1 VAEFQDQV
9 ALITGST
16 RGIGLAIAKE
26 LASAGAHVVINSRN
40 AEACES
46 VARVLRGDG
55 CRSLAVPCNVSRSV
69 DLEHLVKVTLAEFGR
84 IDVLVCNAAA
94 NPAYGPSQDMS
105 NDVFDKI
112 IDTNVRSAFGLC
124 KLVLPQMA
132 QRRSGAVVLMSSVT
146 ALAGNCNIGLYGMS
160 KAAIIQ
166 MTRNL
171 AVEWGS
177 HNVRVNC
184 IAPGLVKTDFA
195 KALWDNP
202 ELRARIE
209 NRTPLGRIG
218 EPEDI
223 ARVVRFLASD
233 AAGFVTGQV
242 LVADGGLM
250 ISDPL

>member
-1 VAEFQDQV
+1 VDEFKDQV

-16 RGIGLAIAKE
+16 RGIGLAIARG
-26 LASAGAHVVINSRN
+26 LASAGARVVISSRS

-46 VARVLRGDG
+46 VSRALLSEGYRAI
-55 CRSLAVPCNVSRSV
+55 AVPCNVSKAA
-69 DLEHLVKVTLAEFGR
+69 DLARLVETTLADFGQ

-94 NPAYGPSQDMS
+94 NPAYGPSQEMS
-105 NDVFDKI
+105 EEVFNKI
-112 IDTNVRSAFGLC
+112 IDTNVRSAFRLC

-132 QRRSGAVVLMSSVT
+132 QRRGGAVILMSSVT
-146 ALAGNCNIGLYGMS
+146 ALAGNNNIGLYGMS

-171 AVEWGS
+171 AVEWGP
-177 HNVRVNC
+177 HRIRVNC

-195 KALWDNP
+195 RALWDNP
-202 ELRARIE
+202 ELLARIE
-209 NRTPLGRIG
+209 QRTPLGRIG
-218 EPEDI
+218 TPEDI
-223 ARVVRFLASD
+223 GRIARFLASD

>member
-1 VAEFQDQV
+1 VTEFQDQV

-40 AEACES
+40 ADACES
-46 VARVLRGDG
+46 VARALRGDG

>member
-1 VAEFQDQV
+1 MDDFQDQV

-16 RGIGLAIAKE
+16 RGIGLAIASE
-26 LASAGAHVVINSRN
+26 LASAGAHVVISSRD

-46 VARVLRGDG
+46 VAQTLRNKGS
-55 CRSLAVPCNVSRSV
+55 RALAIPCNVSRSA
-69 DLEHLVKVTLAEFGR
+69 DLAHLVKTTFAELGR

-105 NDVFDKI
+105 DEVFDKI
-112 IDTNVRSAFGLC
+112 VDTNVRSAFRLC

-132 QRRSGAVVLMSSVT
+132 QRRRGAVILMSSVT
-146 ALAGNCNIGLYGMS
+146 ALAGNANIGLYGMS

-171 AVEWGS
+171 AVEWGP
-177 HNVRVNC
+177 HRIRVNC

-195 KALWDNP
+195 RALWDNP

-209 NRTPLGRIG
+209 QRTPLGRIG
-218 EPEDI
+218 APEDI
-223 ARVVRFLASD
+223 GKIARFLASD